1 MLLHEYLKSIA
12 DRAHFWKA
20 RIMTMLALVLLNK
33 STRLFPTYFY
43 LLSLC
48 ERSLRGAL
56 SQSERR
62 QLWTSEALRSF
73 FNANAD
79 AQARN

>member
-43 LLSLC
+43 LLS
-48 ERSLRGAL
+48 
-56 SQSERR
+56 QSERR